1 MLNKVLKKMREDA
14 KKAGKVDSDAPK
26 STYPLPQMNKGTGF
40 HAKKNSQEGAERQR
54 SMGNRN
60 TKPAR

>member
-1 MLNKVLKKMREDA
+1 MISKVLKNLRKLE
-14 KKAGKVDSDAPK
+14 KKAGINTATPNNVSYPK
-26 STYPLPQMNKGTGF
+26 SQFQGGTGF
-40 HAKKNSQEGAERQR
+40 RAKQNSQKGAERQR